1 MSAIEKGV
9 PRIGASLKTHARSA
23 SDGRKLETKSAN
35 GMLETKSTPA
45 AHEVR
50 DALDDFLGAFEDF
63 KQANDERLDQIER
76 KMSADVVTDDK
87 VERIN
92 RALDRQKKTVDELTL
107 AFQRPD
113 MSGEMQTRLDPS
125 KREHKRAFD
134 TYVRKGET
142 HELRHLEAKALS
154 AQSDPDGGYLVPAE
168 TERMIDRI
176 VSEASPIRAI
186 AGVRQ
191 IGAASYKK
199 PFATAGFA
207 SGWVGEA
214 EGRVQTD
221 SAQLSEIEFP
231 AMELYAM
238 PAATSTLLDDAA
250 VNIDQWLAEEVQ
262 TAFAEQ
268 ESAAFVT
275 GDGIRR
281 PRGFLSYDKVA
292 DADWSHGKLGYLLT
306 GSNGAFSASNPA
318 DILIDL
324 VYAVKAGY
332 RANGRFVM
340 NRATQ
345 SAIRKFKDIDGNY
358 LWQPGIAAG
367 APPTLLN
374 YPVTEAEDMPSMTT
388 DACALAF
395 GDFKRGYLIVDRLGV
410 RVLRDPYSSK
420 PYVLFYTT
428 KRVGGGV
435 QNFEALKLLKFG
447 TA

>member
-1 MSAIEKGV
+1 MSAMHEGV
-9 PRIGASLKTHARSA
+9 PRIGASLRT
-23 SDGRKLETKSAN
+23 LEQKSA
-35 GMLETKSTPA
+35 ETRPA
-45 AHEVR
+45 SREVR
-50 DALDDFLGAFEDF
+50 DALDEFLGAFESF
-63 KQANDERLDQIER
+63 KEANDERLDEIE
-76 KMSADVVTDDK
+76 KKLVADPVTEDK

-92 RALDRQKKTVDELTL
+92 RALDRQKKTVDELAL
-107 AFQRPD
+107 AMARPEI
-113 MSGEMQTRLDPS
+113 SGEARTKLDPAR
-125 KREHKRAFD
+125 REHKRAFD
-134 TYVRKGET
+134 LYVRKGEA
-142 HELRHLEAKALS
+142 HELRTLEAKALS
-154 AQSDPDGGYLVPAE
+154 AQSDPDGGYLVPVE

-186 AGVRQ
+186 AGIRQ
-191 IGAASYKK
+191 ISGASYKK
-199 PFATAGFA
+199 PFTTQGAAA
-207 SGWVGEA
+207 GWVGETEA
-214 EGRVQTD
+214 RTET
-221 SAQLSEIEFP
+221 AAPQLSELEFP

-250 VNIDQWLAEEVQ
+250 INIDQWLAEEVQ

-268 ESAAFVT
+268 EGAAFVN

-281 PRGFLSYDKVA
+281 PRGFLSYTKVA
-292 DADWSHGKLGYLLT
+292 NASWSWGKLGYLVT
-306 GSNGAFSASNPA
+306 GNAGAFPSANAS

-324 VYAVKAGY
+324 IYSVKAGY
-332 RANGRFVM
+332 RGNARFVM

-345 SAIRKFKDIDGNY
+345 SVIRKFKDAEGNY
-358 LWQPGIAAG
+358 LWQPGLAAG

-374 YPVTEAEDMPSMTT
+374 YPVTESEDMPSIAS
-388 DACALAF
+388 DATALAF
-395 GDFKRGYLIVDRLGV
+395 GDFKRGYLIVDRIGV

>member
-1 MSAIEKGV
+1 MSAMNTGV
-9 PRIGASLKTHARSA
+9 PRIGASLNTR
-23 SDGRKLETKSAN
+23 GLETKSV
-35 GMLETKSTPA
+35 PA
-45 AHEVR
+45 SHEVR
-50 DALDDFLGAFEDF
+50 DAMDEFLGAFEAF
-63 KQANDERLDQIER
+63 KDANDERLGQIER
-76 KMSADVVTDDK
+76 KLSADVVTEDK

-92 RALDRQKKTVDELTL
+92 RALDQQKKTVDELAL
-107 AFQRPD
+107 AFARPEIG
-113 MSGEMQTRLDPS
+113 GETRTRLDPAR
-125 KREHKRAFD
+125 REHKRAFD
-134 TYVRKGET
+134 LYVRRGEA
-142 HELRHLEAKALS
+142 HELRTLEAKALS

-168 TERMIDRI
+168 TERMIDRVI
-176 VSEASPIRAI
+176 SDASPIRAI

-199 PFATAGFA
+199 PFTTSGPA

-214 EGRVQTD
+214 EGRVET
-221 SAQLSEIEFP
+221 SAPQLSEIEFP

-268 ESAAFVT
+268 EGAAFVN
-275 GDGIRR
+275 GDGVRR
-281 PRGFLSYDKVA
+281 PRGFLSYTKVA
-292 DADWSHGKLGYLLT
+292 NAGWTHGKLGYLVT
-306 GSNGAFSASNPA
+306 GNAGAFPSANAS

-324 VYAVKAGY
+324 IYSVKAGY
-332 RANGRFVM
+332 RSNARFVM

-345 SAIRKFKDIDGNY
+345 SAIRKFKDAEGNY

-367 APPTLLN
+367 TPPTLLN
-374 YPVTEAEDMPSMTT
+374 YPVTESEDMPSIAA
-388 DACALAF
+388 DATAIAF

-410 RVLRDPYSSK
+410 RVLRDPYSAK

-435 QNFEALKLLKFG
+435 QNFEAIKLLKFG

>member
-1 MSAIEKGV
+1 MSAMNESV
-9 PRIGASLKTHARSA
+9 PRIGASLKT
-23 SDGRKLETKSAN
+23 LETKSA
-35 GMLETKSTPA
+35 PA
-45 AHEVR
+45 SHEVR
-50 DALDDFLGAFEDF
+50 DALDEFLGAFEAF
-63 KQANDERLDQIER
+63 KDANDERLGEIE
-76 KMSADVVTDDK
+76 KKLSADVVTEDK
-87 VERIN
+87 VDRIN
-92 RALDRQKKTVDELTL
+92 RALDRQKKTVDELAL
-107 AFQRPD
+107 AFARPEIGG
-113 MSGEMQTRLDPS
+113 GETRARLDPAR
-125 KREHKRAFD
+125 REHKRAFD
-134 TYVRKGET
+134 LYVRKGEA
-142 HELRHLEAKALS
+142 HELRTLEAKALS

-176 VSEASPIRAI
+176 VSDASPIRAI

-199 PFATAGFA
+199 PFTTSGPA

-214 EGRVQTD
+214 EGRVETG
-221 SAQLSEIEFP
+221 APQLSEIEFP

-268 ESAAFVT
+268 EGAAFVN

-281 PRGFLSYDKVA
+281 PRGFLSYPKVA
-292 DADWSHGKLGYLLT
+292 NADWTHGKLGYLVT
-306 GSNGAFSASNPA
+306 GNAGAFPSANAS

-324 VYAVKAGY
+324 IYSVKAGY
-332 RANGRFVM
+332 RSNARFVM

-345 SAIRKFKDIDGNY
+345 SAIRKFKDAEGNY

-374 YPVTEAEDMPSMTT
+374 YPVTESEDMPSIAS
-388 DACALAF
+388 DATALAF

>member
-1 MSAIEKGV
+1 MSAIDQGV
-9 PRIGASLKTHARSA
+9 PRIGASLNPAVCQPTSA
-23 SDGRKLETKSAN
+23 LETKSA
-35 GMLETKSTPA
+35 PA
-45 AHEVR
+45 SHEVR
-50 DALDDFLGAFEDF
+50 DALDEFLGAFEDF
-63 KQANDERLDQIER
+63 KQANDERLGQIER
-76 KMSADVVTDDK
+76 KLTADVVTEDK

-92 RALDRQKKTVDELTL
+92 RALDRQKKTVDELAL
-107 AFQRPD
+107 AFARPD
-113 MSGEMQTRLDPS
+113 MSGSEARAHLDPA

-142 HELRHLEAKALS
+142 HDLRSLEAKALA

-176 VSEASPIRAI
+176 VSQASPIRAI

-199 PFATAGFA
+199 PFTTSGFA
-207 SGWVGEA
+207 SGWVGES
-214 EGRVQTD
+214 ENRLETTGGK
-221 SAQLSEIEFP
+221 LSEIEFP

-238 PAATSTLLDDAA
+238 PAATSTLLDDAH

-268 ESAAFVT
+268 EGSAFT
-275 GDGIRR
+275 NGDGIRR
-281 PRGFLSYDKVA
+281 PRGFLSYPKIA
-292 DADWSHGKLGYLLT
+292 DASQAHGKIGYVAT
-306 GSNGAFSASNPA
+306 GNAGAFPASNPS

-324 VYAVKAGY
+324 IYALKAGY
-332 RANGRFVM
+332 RSNARFVM

-345 SAIRKFKDIDGNY
+345 SAIRKFKDVDGNY

-367 APPTLLN
+367 TPPTLLN
-374 YPVTEAEDMPSMTT
+374 YPVTESEDMPSITT
-388 DACALAF
+388 DATALAF

>member
-1 MSAIEKGV
+1 MSAIDQGV
-9 PRIGASLKTHARSA
+9 PRIGASLNPHVSETEKA
-23 SDGRKLETKSAN
+23 LEVKSADR
-35 GMLETKSTPA
+35 LENKSAPA

-50 DALDDFLGAFEDF
+50 EALDDFLGAFEDF
-63 KQANDERLDQIER
+63 KQANDERLEQIEH
-76 KMSADVVTDDK
+76 KLSADVVTEDK

-92 RALDRQKKTVDELTL
+92 RALDRQKKTVDDLAL
-107 AFQRPD
+107 AFARPEIGSD
-113 MSGEMQTRLDPS
+113 TGNRLDPA

-142 HELRHLEAKALS
+142 HELRHLEAKALA
-154 AQSDPDGGYLVPAE
+154 AQSDPDGGYLVPSE
-168 TERMIDRI
+168 TERMIDRV

-199 PFATAGFA
+199 PFATSGFA
-207 SGWVGEA
+207 SGWVGET

-221 SAQLSEIEFP
+221 SASLSEMEFP

-238 PAATSTLLDDAA
+238 PAATSTLLDDSA

-268 ESAAFVT
+268 EGAAFVS

-281 PRGFLSYDKVA
+281 PRGFLAYDQVA
-292 DADWSHGKLGYLLT
+292 DASWSHGKLGYIAT
-306 GSNGAFSASNPA
+306 GNAGAFPSANPA
-318 DILIDL
+318 DVLIDL
-324 VYAVKAGY
+324 IYAVKAGY
-332 RANGRFVM
+332 RANARFVM

-388 DACALAF
+388 DAVALAF
-395 GDFKRGYLIVDRLGV
+395 GDFKRGYLIVDRIGV

-435 QNFEALKLLKFG
+435 QNFEAIKLLKFG

>member
-9 PRIGASLKTHARSA
+9 PRIGASLKTHA
-23 SDGRKLETKSAN
+23 LETKSATDN
-35 GMLETKSTPA
+35 LETKSGPA

-50 DALDDFLGAFEDF
+50 DALDDFLGAFEEF
-63 KQANDERLDQIER
+63 KEANDERLGQIER
-76 KMSADVVTDDK
+76 KLTADVVTDEK
-87 VERIN
+87 VDRIN
-92 RALDRQKKTVDELTL
+92 RALDRQKKTVDELAL
-107 AFQRPD
+107 AFARPELGGSD
-113 MSGEMQTRLDPS
+113 TQMRLDPA

-142 HELRHLEAKALS
+142 HELRGLEAKALA

-168 TERMIDRI
+168 TERMIDRV

-199 PFATAGFA
+199 PFATSGFA
-207 SGWVGEA
+207 SGWVGET
-214 EGRVQTD
+214 EGRVQTE
-221 SAQLSEIEFP
+221 SAHLSEIEFP

-238 PAATSTLLDDAA
+238 PAATSTLLDDSA

-268 ESAAFVT
+268 ESAAFVN

-292 DADWSHGKLGYLLT
+292 DASWSHGKLGYIAT
-306 GSNGAFSASNPA
+306 GNAGAFPASNPS

-324 VYAVKAGY
+324 IYAVKAGY
-332 RANGRFVM
+332 RANARFVM

-345 SAIRKFKDIDGNY
+345 STIRKFKDIDGNY

-374 YPVTEAEDMPSMTT
+374 YPITESEDMPSMTT
-388 DACALAF
+388 DATALAF

>member
-1 MSAIEKGV
+1 MNAFNMGV
-9 PRIGASLKTHARSA
+9 PRIGASLKGEPRAP
-23 SDGRKLETKSAN
+23 EVKSV
-35 GMLETKSTPA
+35 S

-50 DALDDFLGAFEDF
+50 DAMDEFLSAFEDF
-63 KQANDERLDQIER
+63 KQANDERLDEIE
-76 KMSADVVTDDK
+76 KKLSADVVTEEK
-87 VERIN
+87 VDRIN
-92 RALDRQKKTVDELTL
+92 RALDRQKKTVDELALTL
-107 AFQRPD
+107 ARPEIG
-113 MSGEMQTRLDPS
+113 GEPRARLDPAR
-125 KREHKRAFD
+125 REHKRAFD
-134 TYVRKGET
+134 LYVRKGEA
-142 HELRHLEAKALS
+142 HDLRTLEAKALS

-168 TERMIDRI
+168 TERLIDRI
-176 VSEASPIRAI
+176 VSDASPIRAI

-199 PFATAGFA
+199 PFTVSGPA
-207 SGWVGEA
+207 SGWVGETEARA
-214 EGRVQTD
+214 ET
-221 SAQLSEIEFP
+221 SASGLSEIEFP

-250 VNIDQWLAEEVQ
+250 INIDQWLAEEVQ

-268 ESAAFVT
+268 EGTAFVN

-281 PRGFLSYDKVA
+281 PRGFLSYARVTNA
-292 DADWSHGKLGYLLT
+292 NWSWGKLGYLAT
-306 GSNGAFSASNPA
+306 GAAGAFPSSNPA
-318 DILIDL
+318 DVLIDL
-324 VYAVKAGY
+324 IYSVKAGY
-332 RANGRFVM
+332 RANARFVM

-345 SAIRKFKDIDGNY
+345 SAIRKLKDAEGNY

-374 YPVTEAEDMPSMTT
+374 YPVTEAEDMPSIAT
-388 DACALAF
+388 DATAIAF

-410 RVLRDPYSSK
+410 RVLRDPYSAK

>member
-1 MSAIEKGV
+1 MSAFMNGV
-9 PRIGASLKTHARSA
+9 PRIGASLKGEARA
-23 SDGRKLETKSAN
+23 PEVKSV
-35 GMLETKSTPA
+35 G

-50 DALDDFLGAFEDF
+50 DAMDEFLSAFEDF
-63 KQANDERLDQIER
+63 KQANDERLDEIER
-76 KMSADVVTDDK
+76 KLSADVVTEEK
-87 VERIN
+87 VDRIN
-92 RALDRQKKTVDELTL
+92 RALDRQKKTVDELALTL
-107 AFQRPD
+107 ARPEIG
-113 MSGEMQTRLDPS
+113 GEPRMRLDPAR
-125 KREHKRAFD
+125 REHKRAFD
-134 TYVRKGET
+134 LYVRKGEAQD
-142 HELRHLEAKALS
+142 LRTLEAKALS

-168 TERMIDRI
+168 TERLIDRI
-176 VSEASPIRAI
+176 VSDASPIRAI

-199 PFATAGFA
+199 PFTVSGPA
-207 SGWVGEA
+207 SGWVGETEARA
-214 EGRVQTD
+214 ET
-221 SAQLSEIEFP
+221 SASGLSEIEFP

-250 VNIDQWLAEEVQ
+250 INIDQWLAEEVQ

-268 ESAAFVT
+268 EGTAFVN

-281 PRGFLSYDKVA
+281 PRGFLSYAKVA
-292 DADWSHGKLGYLLT
+292 NANWAWGKLGYLVT
-306 GSNGAFSASNPA
+306 GAAGAFPTSNPA
-318 DILIDL
+318 DVLIDL
-324 VYAVKAGY
+324 IYSVKAGY
-332 RANGRFVM
+332 RANARFVM

-345 SAIRKFKDIDGNY
+345 SAIRKLKDAEGNY

-374 YPVTEAEDMPSMTT
+374 YPVTEAEDMPSIAS
-388 DACALAF
+388 DATAIAF

-410 RVLRDPYSSK
+410 RVLRDPYSAK

>member
-1 MSAIEKGV
+1 MSAIDKGV
-9 PRIGASLKTHARSA
+9 PRIGASLKNHA
-23 SDGRKLETKSAN
+23 LETKSASDN
-35 GMLETKSTPA
+35 LETKSGPA

-50 DALDDFLGAFEDF
+50 DALDEFLGAFEDF
-63 KQANDERLDQIER
+63 KDANDERLGQIER
-76 KMSADVVTDDK
+76 KLSADVVTDEK
-87 VERIN
+87 VDRIN
-92 RALDRQKKTVDELTL
+92 RALDRQKKTVDELAL
-107 AFQRPD
+107 SFARPEIGGSD
-113 MSGEMQTRLDPS
+113 TRQRLDPA

-142 HELRHLEAKALS
+142 HELRSLEAKALA

-168 TERMIDRI
+168 TERMIDRV

-199 PFATAGFA
+199 PFATSGFA
-207 SGWVGEA
+207 SGWVGET

-221 SAQLSEIEFP
+221 GAQLSEIEFP

-238 PAATSTLLDDAA
+238 PAATSTLLDDSA

-292 DADWSHGKLGYLLT
+292 DASWSHGKLGYIAT
-306 GSNGAFSASNPA
+306 GNAGAFPASNPS

-324 VYAVKAGY
+324 IYAVKAGY
-332 RANGRFVM
+332 RANARFVM
-340 NRATQ
+340 NRSTQ

-374 YPVTEAEDMPSMTT
+374 YPITESEDMPSMTT
-388 DACALAF
+388 DATALAF

>member
-1 MSAIEKGV
+1 MSAIDQGV
-9 PRIGASLKTHARSA
+9 PRIGASLNPHALQTDKA
-23 SDGRKLETKSAN
+23 LEVKSADR
-35 GMLETKSTPA
+35 LENKSAPA

-50 DALDDFLGAFEDF
+50 EALDDFLGAFEDF
-63 KQANDERLDQIER
+63 KQANDERLAEIEQ
-76 KMSADVVTDDK
+76 KLTADVVTEEK

-92 RALDRQKKTVDELTL
+92 RALDRQKKTVDDLAL
-107 AFQRPD
+107 AFARPEIG
-113 MSGEMQTRLDPS
+113 GETRAGLDPA

-142 HELRHLEAKALS
+142 HELRHLEAKALA
-154 AQSDPDGGYLVPAE
+154 AQSDPDGGYLVPSE
-168 TERMIDRI
+168 TERMIDRT

-199 PFATAGFA
+199 PFATSGFA
-207 SGWVGEA
+207 SGWVGET

-221 SAQLSEIEFP
+221 SASLSEMEFP

-238 PAATSTLLDDAA
+238 PAATSTLLDDSA

-268 ESAAFVT
+268 EGAAFVN

-281 PRGFLSYDKVA
+281 PRGFLAYDQVA
-292 DADWSHGKLGYLLT
+292 DASWAHGKIGYIAT
-306 GSNGAFSASNPA
+306 GNAGAFPTSNPA
-318 DILIDL
+318 DVLIDL
-324 VYAVKAGY
+324 IYAVKAGY
-332 RANGRFVM
+332 RANARFVM

-374 YPVTEAEDMPSMTT
+374 YAVTEAEDMPSMTT
-388 DACALAF
+388 DATALAF
-395 GDFKRGYLIVDRLGV
+395 GDFKRGYLIVDRIGV

-435 QNFEALKLLKFG
+435 QNFEAIKLLKFG

>member
-1 MSAIEKGV
+1 MSAFKNDV
-9 PRIGASLKTHARSA
+9 PRIGASLKT
-23 SDGRKLETKSAN
+23 LETKQADSR
-35 GMLETKSTPA
+35 PD

-50 DALDDFLGAFEDF
+50 DALEEFLGAFEAF
-63 KQANDERLDQIER
+63 KEANDDRLAQIER
-76 KMSADVVTDDK
+76 KLTADVVTEEK

-92 RALDRQKKTVDELTL
+92 RALDRQKKTVDELALSL
-107 AFQRPD
+107 ARPGIG
-113 MSGEMQTRLDPS
+113 SGARTMFDPAR
-125 KREHKRAFD
+125 REHKRAFD
-134 TYVRKGET
+134 LYVRKGET
-142 HELRHLEAKALS
+142 HELRTLEAKALS

-168 TERMIDRI
+168 TERMIDRV
-176 VSEASPIRAI
+176 VSDASPIRAI

-199 PFATAGFA
+199 PFTTQGPA
-207 SGWVGEA
+207 SGWVGESEA
-214 EGRVQTD
+214 RIETAT
-221 SAQLSEIEFP
+221 AQLSEIEFP

-250 VNIDQWLAEEVQ
+250 INIDQWLAEEVQ

-268 ESAAFVT
+268 EGSAFVH
-275 GDGIRR
+275 GDGIRK
-281 PRGFLSYDKVA
+281 PRGFLSYARVA
-292 DADWSHGKLGYLLT
+292 NASWSHGKLGYLAT
-306 GSNGAFSASNPA
+306 GAAGAFPVSNPA
-318 DILIDL
+318 DTLIDL
-324 VYAVKAGY
+324 IYAVKAGY
-332 RANGRFVM
+332 RSNARFVM

-345 SAIRKFKDIDGNY
+345 STIRKLKDAEGNY

-374 YPVTEAEDMPSMTT
+374 YPVTESEDMPSIET
-388 DACALAF
+388 DATAIAF

-410 RVLRDPYSSK
+410 RVLRDPYSAK

-447 TA
+447 

>member
-1 MSAIEKGV
+1 MSAMDKGV
-9 PRIGASLKTHARSA
+9 PRIGASLNP
-23 SDGRKLETKSAN
+23 LETKSA
-35 GMLETKSTPA
+35 PA
-45 AHEVR
+45 SHEVR
-50 DALDDFLGAFEDF
+50 DALDEFLGAFEAF
-63 KQANDERLDQIER
+63 KDANDERLGEIE
-76 KMSADVVTDDK
+76 KKLTADVVTEDK

-92 RALDRQKKTVDELTL
+92 RALDRQKKTVDELAL
-107 AFQRPD
+107 AFARPD
-113 MSGEMQTRLDPS
+113 ISSIGGGETRARLDPA

-134 TYVRKGET
+134 LYVRKGEA
-142 HELRHLEAKALS
+142 HELRVLEAKALS

-168 TERMIDRI
+168 TERMIDRV
-176 VSEASPIRAI
+176 VSDASPIRAI

-199 PFATAGFA
+199 PFTTSGPA
-207 SGWVGEA
+207 SGWVGET
-214 EGRVQTD
+214 EGRVE
-221 SAQLSEIEFP
+221 SGAPQLSEIEFP

-268 ESAAFVT
+268 EGSAFVN

-281 PRGFLSYDKVA
+281 PRGFLSYPKVA
-292 DADWSHGKLGYLLT
+292 NASWAHGKLGYLVT
-306 GSNGAFSASNPA
+306 GNAGAFPMANAS

-324 VYAVKAGY
+324 IYSVKAGY
-332 RANGRFVM
+332 RANARFVM

-345 SAIRKFKDIDGNY
+345 SAIRKFKDADGNY

-367 APPTLLN
+367 TPPTLLN
-374 YPVTEAEDMPSMTT
+374 YPVTESEDMPSIAS
-388 DACALAF
+388 DATAMAF

>member
-1 MSAIEKGV
+1 MSAIDKGV
-9 PRIGASLKTHARSA
+9 PRIGASLKTRA
-23 SDGRKLETKSAN
+23 LETKSAPEN
-35 GMLETKSTPA
+35 LETKSGPA

-63 KQANDERLDQIER
+63 KQANDERLGEIER
-76 KMSADVVTDDK
+76 KMTADVVTDDK

-92 RALDRQKKTVDELTL
+92 RALDRQKKTVDDLAL
-107 AFQRPD
+107 AFARPEIGGD
-113 MSGEMQTRLDPS
+113 TSGLRLDT
-125 KREHKRAFD
+125 KTREHKRAFD

-199 PFATAGFA
+199 PFTTSGFA
-207 SGWVGEA
+207 SGWVGETESRLQT
-214 EGRVQTD
+214 EG
-221 SAQLSEIEFP
+221 AQLSEIEFP

-238 PAATSTLLDDAA
+238 PAATSTLLDDSA

-275 GDGIRR
+275 GDGVRR

-292 DADWSHGKLGYLLT
+292 DGAWTHGKLGYLVT
-306 GSNGAFSASNPA
+306 GNNGAFPTSNPA

-332 RANGRFVM
+332 RANARFVM

-345 SAIRKFKDIDGNY
+345 LAIRKFKDIDGNY